1 MYKEGQQIIVVG
13 MKASGLTSKSLSA
26 FAVMG
31 PHKSQHE

>member
-1 MYKEGQQIIVVG
+1 

-31 PHKSQHE
+31 PHKSQHKGRDN